1 MKECFIEKKFR
12 GESLRL
18 INIAEQIM
26 TQYAEMGYDLSL
38 RQLYYQFVARNVI
51 PNSEKSYKNLG
62 NLISDARLAG
72 LLDWEII
79 KDRGREVIETPHWET
94 PNDILTAAARSFRID
109 KWADQD
115 NHVMVMVE
123 KQALEG
129 VLVPVCREMD
139 IRFIANKGYSS
150 STTLKELGD
159 DLYRLRGQDKE
170 VYILYFGDHDPSGID
185 MTRDVLDRICLFS
198 YGQVHVRRI
207 ALNMDQVR
215 QYNPPENPAKTTDSR
230 YEAYI
235 RSYGESSWELDAL
248 EPTVLANLVRDEVIS
263 LRDDALWD
271 EAVAKEAQMRADL
284 THMARTYT
292 FDGA

>member
-1 MKECFIEKKFR
+1 MKECFIEKNFR
-12 GESLRL
+12 TESLRL
-18 INIAEQIM
+18 IQIAEQIM
-26 TQYAEMGYDLSL
+26 TQYARQGYDLSL

-72 LLDWEII
+72 LLDWDII
-79 KDRGREVIETPHWET
+79 KDRGREVVENPHWDT
-94 PNDILTAAARSFRID
+94 PNDILNAAARSFRID
-109 KWADQD
+109 KWEDQP

-129 VLVPVCREMD
+129 VLVPVCRELD

-159 DLYRLRGQDKE
+159 DLATLSDQGKTN
-170 VYILYFGDHDPSGID
+170 YILYFGDHDPSGID
-185 MTRDVLDRICLFS
+185 MTRDVLDRICLFAR
-198 YGQVHVRRI
+198 GHVHVQRI
-207 ALNMDQVR
+207 ALNMDQVE
-215 QYNPPENPAKTTDSR
+215 QYGPPENPAKTTDSR

-235 RSYGESSWELDAL
+235 RKYGESSWELDAL
-248 EPTVLANLVRDEVIS
+248 EPTVLAALVREEVIL
-263 LRDDALWD
+263 LRDEDLWD
-271 EAVAKEAQMRADL
+271 AAVEKEAKMRSDL
-284 THMARTYT
+284 NHMAKTYK